1 MSTLAPKPASP
12 TKPLE
17 STPSPHVRAA
27 SLSTP
32 VQKQPPMSFK
42 TPEAPSVSAIRPQSE
57 SSLPPSPSLSQ
68 FPSSNAS
75 AQHSAQTPEENA
87 DVTSLSARS
96 RQRYFKNMKI
106 INEDSSLDDSAG
118 SVAHVEYFGD
128 EGDVNEHKMTYSPDE
143 EYYDKLLG
151 SEAQEKKWS
160 PRRSEDHTMM
170 GSMVRQPTMEEMMQ
184 GVEFGSLE
192 QEPLNDGIPNLD
204 DSISL

>member
-1 MSTLAPKPASP
+1 M
-12 TKPLE
+12 
-17 STPSPHVRAA
+17 
-27 SLSTP
+27 
-32 VQKQPPMSFK
+32 
-42 TPEAPSVSAIRPQSE
+42 SAIRPQSA

-75 AQHSAQTPEENA
+75 AQTPEENV

-96 RQRYFKNMKI
+96 RQRYLNMKI

-128 EGDVNEHKMTYSPDE
+128 EGDVTDHKMTYSPDE

-151 SEAQEKKWS
+151 SGAQEKRWS

-192 QEPLNDGIPNLD
+192 QEPLNDAIPNLD

>member
-1 MSTLAPKPASP
+1 MPS
-12 TKPLE
+12 E
-17 STPSPHVRAA
+17 STPSPNVKAA
-27 SLSTP
+27 SLATP
-32 VQKQPPMSFK
+32 VQKQPPTSFK

-68 FPSSNAS
+68 FPSSSAS
-75 AQHSAQTPEENA
+75 AQHSAQAPEENV

-128 EGDVNEHKMTYSPDE
+128 EGDGNDHKMTYSPDE

-151 SEAQEKKWS
+151 SGEKRWS

-170 GSMVRQPTMEEMMQ
+170 GSTVRQPTMEEMMR
-184 GVEFGSLE
+184 GVEFGSLD
-192 QEPLNDGIPNLD
+192 QEPVNDAIPNLD